1 MENKS
6 QWKYVANNSNKVN
19 DTQLGLNFSQ
29 CQCLVSVLIAISR
42 CSWSSVRSPGSE
54 SCYYES
60 SNTVVWGIRREALG
74 LCSLISLGTHPT
86 PGKQNISWVCC
97 LPSGSSTQ
105 PGLKH
110 CIPDILETVLTAIT
124 VISSTT
130 GTPQQNCL
138 FSAPINIPNILG
150 TGRQTKSS
158 RNTLPTANNI
168 QASKI
173 CHNIRL

>member
-1 MENKS
+1 MENNS

-29 CQCLVSVLIAISR
+29 YQCLVSVLIAISR
-42 CSWSSVRSPGSE
+42 CSWSSVRSP
-54 SCYYES
+54 
-60 SNTVVWGIRREALG
+60 AL
-74 LCSLISLGTHPT
+74 
-86 PGKQNISWVCC
+86 GKQNISRLCC

-110 CIPDILETVLTAIT
+110 CIPDILETVLTVIT

-138 FSAPINIPNILG
+138 FSTRINIPNILG